1 MTHISLSDSFLHLF
15 FFPLTF
21 PDHDTLCFSLLRFN
35 HLSCLIP
42 QLPSTFSSG
51 PRALFHCLYSAM
63 FVGFYPYIP
72 DIDCHLNSLLLNRA
86 PVDIKEPVVITD
98 LQILCKL
105 SDFIFIKLFF
115 SPALIPTSCWVLFPF
130 LGPILLTNMINIL
143 VQFLLSILFWDDAR
157 RQTQLQINTINFYVS
172 GL

>member
-1 MTHISLSDSFLHLF
+1 
-15 FFPLTF
+15 
-21 PDHDTLCFSLLRFN
+21 
-35 HLSCLIP
+35 
-42 QLPSTFSSG
+42 
-51 PRALFHCLYSAM
+51 M
-63 FVGFYPYIP
+63 FVGFYPCIP
-72 DIDCHLNSLLLNRA
+72 DIDCHLKSLLLNRA

-143 VQFLLSILFWDDAR
+143 VKFLLSILFGDDAR